1 MNKKLLKANII
12 AVILA
17 MILNRY
23 LSNKYGY
30 KSTIIIISIAVG
42 IMISAYLC
50 LIYMKQYY
58 AVLAISSFVLPS
70 SIIYIGILLNN
81 IYLVITG
88 LLLLMILLPI
98 AIGILKKKRK
108 N

>member
-42 IMISAYLC
+42 IMISAYLF

-70 SIIYIGILLNN
+70 LIIYIGIVLHNVF
-81 IYLVITG
+81 LVIIG
-88 LLLLMILLPI
+88 LLLVLILLPI
-98 AIGILKKKRK
+98 TIVILKKNK